1 MSEAINYAKSVA
13 VLGWMRFVGTKGEF
27 SELKQKTAITVDGD
41 LPKEVCNTLIER
53 IESVL
58 ADPSHP
64 RVWRDQ
70 VGSDSRILG
79 FEQDIEDL
87 VSHFRIDRRIQAIDD
102 YLGRPVKS
110 WFLMANRVVPVE
122 NNLGS
127 GGGLHRDSP
136 FSHQVK
142 CIWYLNDVGTENGPF
157 EYVPGS
163 HFNTVSARKSYPLG
177 AYRFD
182 DVRSGDEL
190 VEVHAS
196 AGTMLVCDTKCIH
209 SGKPIEKGV
218 RYAVTLYTLPT
229 EDGAADLFRK
239 SQIDPALAQR
249 PTGRN

>member
-1 MSEAINYAKSVA
+1 MTTAINYAKSVA
-13 VLGWMRFVGTKGEF
+13 VLGWMRFFGTKGEF
-27 SELKQKTAITVDGD
+27 SELKEKTAMIVEGD
-41 LPKEVCNTLIER
+41 LPKDVCDALIEK
-53 IESVL
+53 IEAVL

-79 FEQDIEDL
+79 FEQDIGEL
-87 VSHFRIDRRIQAIDD
+87 AEHFKIERRIKAIDE

-142 CIWYLNDVGTENGPF
+142 CIWYLNDVNTENGPF
-157 EYVPGS
+157 EFVPGS
-163 HFNTVSARKSYPLG
+163 HFNALSARDAYPLG
-177 AYRFD
+177 EYRFD
-182 DVRSGDEL
+182 SVRRGDQL
-190 VEVHAS
+190 VEAHAA
-196 AGTMLVCDTKCIH
+196 AGAMLVCDTKCIH

-229 EDGAADLFRK
+229 ENAAADIFRK
-239 SQIDPALAQR
+239 SQIDPALAER
-249 PTGRN
+249 PTGRH